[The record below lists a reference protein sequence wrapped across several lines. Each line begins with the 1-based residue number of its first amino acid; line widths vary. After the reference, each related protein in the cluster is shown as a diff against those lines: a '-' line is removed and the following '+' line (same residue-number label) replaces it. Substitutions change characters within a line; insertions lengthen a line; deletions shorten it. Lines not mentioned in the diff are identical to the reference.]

1 MRLKFSLSTAVKLL
15 LALTFVA
22 GSAVLLS
29 SSDKPAF
36 TAMDKAFYADAQAI
50 SFIRPGLAIKIQSAS
65 IANDGTIKAQI
76 KLTDPKGLPLDRE
89 GVTTP
94 GAISTRFVVG
104 LIPNGQKQ
112 YISYIT
118 RQVSSTITNHTATQ
132 ATYDSGGTFTKD
144 ADGLYTYTFKQKAPG
159 GFERNSTH
167 SIGVWGARDLSEF
180 DMTALANNDADVFT
194 FVPSGAQVTVTRDVV
209 RTQSC
214 NRCHDPLSAH
224 DNRQSIELCNMCHNP
239 QSGDP
244 DTDNTIDMVQ
254 MTHKIHMG
262 KDLPSVKAGGHYRF
276 IGYRDAVSDYSTVGF
291 PADPRRCTTCHEQN
305 TGAAQATAFLKP
317 TRAACGS
324 CHDDVNFATGKNHLN
339 LPQINDNQCSGC
351 HIPEGE
357 LEFDASV
364 IGAHTIPE
372 FSSALP
378 GTVFEITDVQ
388 NGQAGKNPTVT
399 FTVKEKNGTPITDIS
414 TMRLQIVMA
423 GPSMDY
429 SSYVSEDV
437 TKAAGSGGTYN
448 YTFKKAVPADAKGTF
463 AMGIEGYRS
472 VTLLPGTTKEQT
484 VRDAGVNKVKY
495 FSVDGSNLAP
505 RRQAVSLDKC
515 NSCHSNLSLHGGN
528 RNTVEQCVLCHSPN
542 TTDAGVRPADK
553 MPAQSIQM
561 AYMIHRI
568 HTGEQSTREYVIY
581 GRGAS
586 VNDFGE
592 VRYPGDRRN
601 CNACHVNGSEQLPL
615 SESLLQVQSP
625 RGLLNPMGPA
635 TAACTGCHTST
646 PAASH
651 ALSNTT
657 QQLGEACA
665 ACHASGSQFG
675 VSKLHAR

>member
-1 MRLKFSLSTAVKLL
+1 MRVRSAFTTAVRLL
-15 LALTFVA
+15 LALTFVV

-29 SSDKPAF
+29 ESDKPAF
-36 TAMDKAFYADAQAI
+36 TAMDKAFYADASAI
-50 SFIRPGLAIKIQSAS
+50 NFVRPGLALKVQSAS
-65 IANDGTIKAQI
+65 IADDGTIKAQI

-89 GVTTP
+89 GITTP

-104 LIPNGQKQ
+104 FIPNGQKQ

-118 RQVSSTITNHTATQ
+118 RQVTSAITNHTATQ

-144 ADGLYTYTFKQKAPG
+144 ADGVYTYTFKQKAPA
-159 GFERNSTH
+159 GFEKGSTH
-167 SIGVWGARDLSEF
+167 SIGVWAARDLSEF
-180 DMTALANNDADVFT
+180 DLDALANYASAVYT
-194 FVPSGAQVTVTRDVV
+194 FVPNGSPVTVTRDVI

-214 NRCHDPLSAH
+214 NRCHDPLTAH
-224 DNRQSIELCNMCHNP
+224 DERQTMELCVICHNP

-262 KDLPSVKAGGHYRF
+262 NELPSGRYQI
-276 IGYRDAVSDYSTVGF
+276 IGYRNAVHDYSTVGF

-305 TGAAQATAFLKP
+305 TGAAQATAYLKP
-317 TRAACGS
+317 NRAACGS
-324 CHDDVNFATGKNHLN
+324 CHDNVNFATGENHLN
-339 LPQINDNQCSGC
+339 LPQLNDNQCANC
-351 HIPEGE
+351 HIPQGE

-372 FSSALP
+372 FSRDLP
-378 GTVFEITDVQ
+378 GTVFEILDVKD
-388 NGQAGKNPTVT
+388 GQAGKKPTVT
-399 FTVKEKNGTPITDIS
+399 FTVKEKSGNPITDI
-414 TMRLQIVMA
+414 TKMRLQIVMA
-423 GPSMDY
+423 GPTSDY
-429 SSYVSEDV
+429 ASYVSEDV
-437 TKAAGSGGTYN
+437 TKAPGSGGTYT
-448 YTFKKAVPADAKGTF
+448 YTFQNAIPADAKGTF

-472 VTLLPGTTKEQT
+472 ITLMPNTTQQMT

-495 FSVDGSNLAP
+495 FSVDGSAVAP
-505 RRQAVSLDKC
+505 RRQVVSLDKC
-515 NSCHSNLSLHGGN
+515 NSCHSFLSLHGGN
-528 RNTVEQCVLCHSPN
+528 RNVVEQCVLCHNPN
-542 TTDAGVRPADK
+542 TTDKAVRPADK
-553 MPAQSIQM
+553 MPARTIQM

-568 HTGEQSTREYVIY
+568 HTGEESTREIIIY
-581 GRGAS
+581 GRGSS

-615 SESLLQVQSP
+615 NENLLQVQDP

-665 ACHASGSQFG
+665 ACHASEFG
-675 VSKLHAR
+675 VSKVHAR